1 MLVVLGV
8 HAVDA
13 FMGLLR
19 VDFRVIPRYL
29 YVSHISSLS
38 PIKVKP
44 SPTYFVFSIIILL
57 FVLFTIR
64 CHLLQYKFP
73 KVV

>member
-1 MLVVLGV
+1 
-8 HAVDA
+8 
-13 FMGLLR
+13 MGILR

-44 SPTYFVFSIIILL
+44 SPTYFLFGIIILL
-57 FVLFTIR
+57 FVLFTSSR
-64 CHLLQYKFP
+64 E
-73 KVV
+73 